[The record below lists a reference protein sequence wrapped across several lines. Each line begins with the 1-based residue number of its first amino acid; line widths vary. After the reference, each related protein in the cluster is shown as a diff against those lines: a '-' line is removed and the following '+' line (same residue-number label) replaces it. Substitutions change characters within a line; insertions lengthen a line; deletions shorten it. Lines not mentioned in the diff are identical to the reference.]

1 MYIFFEEYQDNER
14 SRPLRP
20 VKGRI
25 NEVGTCGIIM
35 AG

>member
-1 MYIFFEEYQDNER
+1 MYVFFEECQDSER

-25 NEVGTCGIIM
+25 NEVGTCGYVID
-35 AG
+35 G